1 MNLNFNEAQ
10 WEHHA
15 KTNKIIFSSCK
26 DCVFF
31 KSPDECSCGRLEKFT
46 NISVDIVDDNNNI
59 EYKVINGRICNMYRT
74 GDWLKALNISE
85 KPNSHLKKIARKEV
99 QVKCSF
105 VIICDDDD
113 ETRNEPRLPINVIK
127 CKIKRKNIADCR
139 NNAKHFIVCNRAR
152 RNNFSK

>member
-113 ETRNEPRLPINVIK
+113 ETRKRLGQNQK
-127 CKIKRKNIADCR
+127 KKYR
-139 NNAKHFIVCNRAR
+139 
-152 RNNFSK
+152 